1 MSVYIVC
8 MPRVNIYLPEDLA
21 AAVRT
26 AGINLSSLTQ
36 EAIRQ
41 ELAGRTTDAW
51 LASLDPGSPQVSHDD
66 ALAALDAAREEPA
79 TRHG

>member
-1 MSVYIVC
+1 
-8 MPRVNIYLPEDLA
+8 MPRVNIYLPDDLA

-36 EAIRQ
+36 DAIRQ
-41 ELAGRTTDAW
+41 HLSGRTTDAW
-51 LASLDPGSPQVSHDD
+51 LATLDPAPSLVQHDD
-66 ALAALDAAREEPA
+66 ALAALDAAREVPA

>member
-1 MSVYIVC
+1 

-21 AAVRT
+21 AAVRA

-36 EAIRQ
+36 DAIRRH
-41 ELAGRTTDAW
+41 LAGRTTDDW
-51 LASLDPGSPQVSHDD
+51 LATLDSPAALVEHDS
-66 ALAALDAAREEPA
+66 ALAALDAVRDEPA

>member
-1 MSVYIVC
+1 MA
-8 MPRVNIYLPEDLA
+8 RVNIYLPDDLA

-36 EAIRQ
+36 DAIRR
-41 ELAGRTTDAW
+41 ELAGRTTDVW
-51 LASLDPGSPQVSHDD
+51 LATLDATRAPVPHDT

>member
-1 MSVYIVC
+1 
-8 MPRVNIYLPEDLA
+8 MPRVNIYLPDDLA
-21 AAVRT
+21 TAVRT

-36 EAIRQ
+36 DAIRRH
-41 ELAGRTTDAW
+41 LAGRTTDAW
-51 LASLDPGSPQVSHDD
+51 MATLDVTPTQISHDD

>member
-1 MSVYIVC
+1 
-8 MPRVNIYLPEDLA
+8 MPRVNIYLPDDLA

-36 EAIRQ
+36 DAIRQ
-41 ELAGRTTDAW
+41 HLAARTTDAW
-51 LASLDPGSPQVSHDD
+51 LATLDPAPLLVSHDD
-66 ALAALDAAREEPA
+66 ALAALDATREEPA